1 MKISQN
7 ASGAEERL
15 KYIRQSTRLVIFFA
29 TPHAGSD
36 LASWGQLLAS
46 IGSIF
51 TVTNT
56 KLLSALNAE
65 NDNGQLEELRKDFQ
79 KMLGKPQEG
88 RIRVVIFRETKP
100 MSSLSGTP
108 VAKLV
113 VPLASAEINSEWA
126 EIRDLSSNHRD
137 ICKFRGPDD
146 PKYKDLKITLKRF
159 LDEIRLEPAVVVDS
173 RTYV

>member
-1 MKISQN
+1 MLIAFYIQALKISQN

-15 KYIRQSTRLVIFFA
+15 KSIRQSTRVVIFFA

-51 TVTNT
+51 TVKNS
-56 KLLSALNAE
+56 KLLAALNAK

-79 KMLGKPQEG
+79 KMLGKLQEG
-88 RIRVVIFRETKP
+88 RIQVVIFRETKP

-108 VAKLV
+108 AAKLV
-113 VPLASAEINSEWA
+113 
-126 EIRDLSSNHRD
+126 
-137 ICKFRGPDD
+137 
-146 PKYKDLKITLKRF
+146 
-159 LDEIRLEPAVVVDS
+159 
-173 RTYV
+173 